1 MVQAY
6 RRGIPTLWVCGVG
19 GRGEG
24 EKMRT
29 VERDSGERPGRNQ
42 GEPRLEVKIPYV
54 KNIKPRLLWGVAG
67 TQELDR

>member
-6 RRGIPTLWVCGVG
+6 RRRIPTLRVCGVG

-29 VERDSGERPGRNQ
+29 VERDSGGRPGRNQ
-42 GEPRLEVKIPYV
+42 GEPRLEVKDHML
-54 KNIKPRLLWGVAG
+54 K
-67 TQELDR
+67 T